1 MYQISPLKNRNV
13 EKISI
18 SVGDLQTSSSSL
30 PLIYQTE
37 FTDYNLRI
45 GDNILS
51 HHWQQKKLR
60 ATYFRDKNTFRYM
73 YTTH

>member
-1 MYQISPLKNRNV
+1 MYQLSPLKNRNV

-37 FTDYNLRI
+37 FNDNNLRI

-51 HHWQQKKLR
+51 QHWRQKKLT